1 MISKQ
6 QYQSAV
12 RGENYPVVFGVINQ
26 DSFTVHSA
34 RGLRNQ
40 SHGDFPA
47 FRSLIRDNISWR
59 YVPSTEFIYWWEV
72 PTAQEEQAVRE
83 HLLKKYNYQVKGK
96 IMVNSIVT
104 NTDPKDF
111 GAMALASHD
120 LSTLKSAD
128 IKMPTFKQYMQGHGY
143 TKFGD
148 SVNK

>member
-26 DSFTVHSA
+26 DNFTVHSA

-72 PTAQEEQAVRE
+72 PTAQEDQARQ
-83 HLLKKYNYQVKGK
+83 HLLDNDDIIKDLFTDLLKKGAQIINREET
-96 IMVNSIVT
+96 VT
-104 NTDPKDF
+104 DNAIEEYWNE
-111 GAMALASHD
+111 G
-120 LSTLKSAD
+120 
-128 IKMPTFKQYMQGHGY
+128 
-143 TKFGD
+143 
-148 SVNK
+148 